1 MLTSRYDNALLYAS
15 ELHRLQVRKGTRIPY
30 MSHLLSVSAL
40 VLKNGGDEEQAI
52 AGLLHDAAE
61 DQGGQPT
68 LDEIRKKFGA
78 RVADIVLDCTD
89 TLEDPK
95 PDWNVRKQ
103 AFVASIAAK
112 SPDSL
117 LVSLADKTDNARA
130 IMGGYR
136 EIGDRVWDRF
146 KGGKDGT
153 IWYYQSLSE
162 LFSKH
167 YPSPLAAELAR
178 IVAVF
183 SVRQAS

>member
-1 MLTSRYDNALLYAS
+1 MLTKLYDDALLYAS
-15 ELHRLQVRKGTRIPY
+15 ELHRTQVRKGTDIPY

-61 DQGGQPT
+61 DQGGQET
-68 LDEIRKKFGA
+68 LEESARRGGH
-78 RVADIVLDCTD
+78 RVAGIVLDCTD

-95 PDWNVRKQ
+95 PPWKARKE
-103 AFVASIAAK
+103 AFVNSVPGK
-112 SPDSL
+112 RPDSL

-146 KGGKDGT
+146 TGGKDGT

-167 YPSPLAAELAR
+167 YPGPLAAELAR
-178 IVAVF
+178 TAAVF
-183 SVRQAS
+183 SPD